1 MQNKVEDSKKTSAA
15 TAAAEDAITAT
26 SAAGASKDVS
36 TGSSSPSKKA
46 TKKMSKKMKI
56 AGASKSVGSSSSSK
70 KAAKKL
76 PRKMKTTRAE
86 DGKKKG
92 TRAASSM
99 ASLKTLMDS
108 VSSFRSDEAG
118 NKKEVTKTMSVND
131 FSEASVNILMSHYK
145 VQDQDILRNTAL
157 AM

>member
-1 MQNKVEDSKKTSAA
+1 MKT
-15 TAAAEDAITAT
+15 
-26 SAAGASKDVS
+26 
-36 TGSSSPSKKA
+36 
-46 TKKMSKKMKI
+46 
-56 AGASKSVGSSSSSK
+56 AGASKSVSAGSSSSSK

-76 PRKMKTTRAE
+76 PRKMKTTRADDE
-86 DGKKKG
+86 KKKG

-108 VSSFRSDEAG
+108 VSSFRSDEVG
-118 NKKEVTKTMSVND
+118 NKKEVTKAMGVND

>member
-1 MQNKVEDSKKTSAA
+1 
-15 TAAAEDAITAT
+15 
-26 SAAGASKDVS
+26 
-36 TGSSSPSKKA
+36 
-46 TKKMSKKMKI
+46 MSKKMKT
-56 AGASKSVGSSSSSK
+56 AGASKSVSAGSSSSSK
-70 KAAKKL
+70 KAAKKM
-76 PRKMKTTRAE
+76 PRKMKTTRAQ
-86 DGKKKG
+86 DGKKKD

-118 NKKEVTKTMSVND
+118 NKKEVTKAMGVND
-131 FSEASVNILMSHYK
+131 FSEASVDILMSHYK